1 MQLFVVIPSYNEEV
15 TLPKVIKSI
24 PRKLIGIKKV
34 SILVYNDGSTD
45 KTATS
50 AKQAGADYVF
60 SHKKNLGLARTFR
73 DAVREALRL
82 GADIIVNTDADNQ
95 YDQREIAQLITPIVE
110 GKADMVSGNRQV
122 GKLSH
127 MPVTKK
133 YGNLLGSLMIRLL
146 TGSRVEDASS
156 GFRAF
161 TREVAQ
167 KVHVFST
174 HTYTHETL
182 IGAYFREFIITEV
195 PVTFRKRTTGSSRL
209 IAGGVVKHILK
220 SAATILRAILLYR
233 ALAVFSYLGGA
244 FILLGTFGVGRF
256 FYFAFVTGKAGG
268 HIQSLVISSILFA
281 VGFNILVVGFIAD
294 LVSYNRKLLE
304 EK

>member
-1 MQLFVVIPSYNEEV
+1 MQLFVIIPSYNEEN
-15 TLPKVIKSI
+15 TLPKVIKAI
-24 PRKLIGIKKV
+24 PRQLAGIKKV
-34 SILVYNDGSTD
+34 SVLVYNDGSLD
-45 KTATS
+45 NTAVA
-50 AKQAGADYVF
+50 AKLAGADYIF
-60 SHKKNLGLARTFR
+60 SHKRNLGLARTFR
-73 DAVREALRL
+73 DAVREALKL
-82 GADIIVNTDADNQ
+82 GAEIIVNTDADNQ
-95 YDQREIAQLITPIVE
+95 YDQQQIAQLIAPIIA
-110 GKADMVSGNRQV
+110 GKADLVSGDRQV
-122 GKLSH
+122 SKLTH
-127 MPVTKK
+127 MPLSKK

-146 TGSRVEDASS
+146 TGTRVNDASS

-182 IGAYFREFIITEV
+182 IGAYFREFVISEV
-195 PVTFRKRTTGSSRL
+195 PVTFRKRTTGDSRL
-209 IAGGVVKHILK
+209 IAGGVGKHILK
-220 SAATILRAILLYR
+220 SGATILRALLLYR

-244 FILLGTFGVGRF
+244 FIFLGTFGVGRF
-256 FYFAFVTGKAGG
+256 FYFAFVEGKAGG

-304 EK
+304 ER

>member
-1 MQLFVVIPSYNEEV
+1 
-15 TLPKVIKSI
+15 
-24 PRKLIGIKKV
+24 
-34 SILVYNDGSTD
+34 LVYNDGSTD
-45 KTATS
+45 KTAAV
-50 AKQAGADYVF
+50 AKLAGADYVF

-73 DAVREALRL
+73 DAVKEALKA
-82 GADIIVNTDADNQ
+82 GANIIVNTDADNQ
-95 YDQREIAQLITPIVE
+95 YDQAEIAKLIAPIVE
-110 GKADMVSGNRQV
+110 GRADLVSGNREV
-122 GKLSH
+122 AKLAH
-127 MPVTKK
+127 MPPSKK
-133 YGNLLGSLMIRLL
+133 YGNLLGSMMIRLL

-182 IGAYFREFIITEV
+182 IGAYFREFVIVEV
-195 PVTFRKRTTGSSRL
+195 PVTFRKRTTGDSRL
-209 IAGGVVKHILK
+209 IAGGVGKHILK
-220 SAATILRAILLYR
+220 SGATILRAVLLYR

-244 FILLGTFGVGRF
+244 FILLGAFGVGRF
-256 FYFAFVTGKAGG
+256 FYFALVEGKAGG
-268 HIQSLVISSILFA
+268 HIQSLVISSIMFA

-294 LVSYNRKLLE
+294 LVSYNRKILE